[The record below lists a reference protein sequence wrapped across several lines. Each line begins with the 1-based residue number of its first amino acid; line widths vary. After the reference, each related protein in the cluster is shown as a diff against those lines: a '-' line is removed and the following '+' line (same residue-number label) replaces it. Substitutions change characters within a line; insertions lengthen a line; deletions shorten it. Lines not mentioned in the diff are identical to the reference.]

1 MPEIRRLAQ
10 QILQGMSGRQHIERV
25 DEIPDLLIAGG
36 NADAFA
42 EFLQHVNSGPSVRR
56 IHHEVHRAIRLQNLA
71 QSAEPRI
78 RVSEMVEN
86 AGTYDLVECHPQTAD
101 LFDGKPVNLEILQIV
116 FSFEFFSTSDTR
128 CAEID
133 PDNLR

>member
-1 MPEIRRLAQ
+1 
-10 QILQGMSGRQHIERV
+10 
-25 DEIPDLLIAGG
+25 
-36 NADAFA
+36 
-42 EFLQHVNSGPSVRR
+42 
-56 IHHEVHRAIRLQNLA
+56 VHRAILLQHLA

-86 AGTYDLVECHPQTAD
+86 PGTYDLVECHPQAAD
-101 LFDGKPVNLEILQIV
+101 LFDGKPVNLKILQIV